1 MGIKEIS
8 RRKSDPQMNSTKIA
22 ELVEKA
28 TSPDLKSADMESIN
42 ALIKAVNENDQ
53 HAGVVSEKIKGRL

>member
-1 MGIKEIS
+1 
-8 RRKSDPQMNSTKIA
+8 MNSSRIA

-42 ALIKAVNENDQ
+42 SIITEVNN
-53 HAGVVSEKIKGRL
+53 SEQK

>member
-1 MGIKEIS
+1 
-8 RRKSDPQMNSTKIA
+8 MNSTRIT

-42 ALIKAVNENDQ
+42 ALIKAVNDNDQ
-53 HAGVVSEKIKGRL
+53 TAGVVSEQIKRRLQ